1 LVPAVIE
8 IRRDKKLKA
17 PAATGAFSLCAPAM
31 VKRYSAGIGIT
42 HTAPQALAAPINRK
56 IVFALDQKKWGAS
69 HK

>member
-1 LVPAVIE
+1 
-8 IRRDKKLKA
+8 
-17 PAATGAFSLCAPAM
+17 M

-42 HTAPQALAAPINRK
+42 HTAPQAVAASINRK